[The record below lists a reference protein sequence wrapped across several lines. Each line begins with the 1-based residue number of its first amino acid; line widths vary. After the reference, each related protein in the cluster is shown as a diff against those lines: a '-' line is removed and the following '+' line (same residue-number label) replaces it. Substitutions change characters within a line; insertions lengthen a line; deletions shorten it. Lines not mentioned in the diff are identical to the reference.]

1 MRTYADG
8 FLDDD
13 EIECRESA
21 GRHCLRIGDLRIFAD
36 LGGLARIGAAI
47 ERRLREFDTC
57 APVPAEAATEFP
69 VPTEP
74 SMAPHG
80 RGGGHE
86 ENEPKAATGVTV
98 DADDLFAAMAC
109 TYDVRRGSW
118 DGEEVAL

>member
-36 LGGLARIGAAI
+36 LGGLARIGTAI
-47 ERRLREFDTC
+47 ERQLREFDT
-57 APVPAEAATEFP
+57 
-69 VPTEP
+69 
-74 SMAPHG
+74 
-80 RGGGHE
+80 HE
-86 ENEPKAATGVTV
+86 ENEPKAATAVTV